1 MVDHREI
8 TKLDIVATN
17 LAFPEGPVAMNDGSI
32 LFVEIEEKKLSRCT
46 NGHVSTIAEIAGGP
60 NGTAIG
66 PDGAA
71 YICNN
76 GGVYDFMPLD
86 GKRRIPSPG
95 GPSKN
100 YVGGSIERVDLKTG
114 AVTKLYQ
121 STSELPLLTP
131 DDIVF
136 DEKRGGFWFTD
147 TGLQYPD
154 RLEKGGVYFGTIDG
168 APLKKVVTIT
178 TPNGIGLSPDGD
190 TLYVSDTIFGRLWA
204 LTITGPGTVA
214 ETPMPDLPGAV
225 VQTLPGFHWVD
236 SLKVLQ
242 NGNVCVGTISLE
254 GGGIT
259 TFDTKTGDTTEFL
272 VAGEPFVTNLCFGGP
287 DMQDVWIT
295 ASSTGIL
302 YHCVW
307 PDRGLPLACM
317 A

>member
-1 MVDHREI
+1 MVAKFE
-8 TKLDIVATN
+8 IVATD

-32 LFVEIEEKKLSRCT
+32 LFVEIEGKKLSLLKDGDVT
-46 NGHVSTIAEIAGGP
+46 TVAKIPGGP
-60 NGTAIG
+60 NGAAIG

-76 GGVYDFMPLD
+76 GGVYDFVPLD
-86 GKRRIPSPG
+86 EKKRIPSPG
-95 GPSKN
+95 GPSKD
-100 YVGGSIERVDLKTG
+100 YIGGSIERVDLKTG

-121 STSELPLLTP
+121 STAALPLLTP

-136 DEKRGGFWFTD
+136 DQKRGGFWFTD

-154 RLEKGGVYFGTIDG
+154 RVEKGGLYFGTIDG

-204 LTITGPGTVA
+204 LNITGPGTVA
-214 ETPMPDLPGAV
+214 QTPMPDLPGRV

-242 NGNVCVGTISLE
+242 NGNVCVGTIALE

-259 TFDTKTGDTTEFL
+259 TFDTKTGDTTAVL
-272 VAGEPFVTNLCFGGP
+272 VPDEPFVTNLCFGGP
-287 DMQDVWIT
+287 DMRDVWIT
-295 ASSTGIL
+295 ASSTGAL
-302 YHCVW
+302 YHCTW
-307 PDRGLPLACM
+307 PESGLPLAYT